1 MKGKRR
7 ILAITLLVSILIG
20 LVPTGSNHVHAS
32 DWEECSFCDHYHSD
46 DYLCD
51 GCGGCNENCDSDCY
65 ISNHCH
71 SCGECFDNVLI
82 CEGCWTCENCV
93 KICPDCHYCE
103 DNCNS
108 FGIEFC
114 PSCDKCFSCYGG
126 ESCTYCN
133 TCGECADICPECK
146 EICSDCAED
155 IGLCQ
160 DCGKCQICAHD
171 TLCSS
176 CEECSDHWDNRC
188 PNCETCSNCNGDSLC
203 DDCGQ
208 YCAECSQV
216 CPDCG
221 KCEDCTGDDVCQD
234 CGRCSDCGILCS
246 DCGNY
251 CADCAELFCSDC
263 GICSECA
270 DICTNCWDACSDC
283 SDMCGGCLEYC
294 SDCAD
299 ICEECGDACEHCG
312 NMCPDCYE
320 VCSDCVPFCKGCD
333 ECQNCRG
340 DFCSRCEDYCSSCAD
355 FCEDCGAC
363 DFCVDLCVNC
373 GDYCPDC
380 KEVCPNCEYC
390 GDCADVCELC
400 GEHCSNCEDGP
411 CEFCDISKS
420 CKYHAYCDLCGMC
433 QSDPQHLVCPDCGD
447 HVTSHGTR
455 KSIDENFHQT
465 VCNCGRLFGD
475 LEAHNIIY
483 EVITEATETEEGL
496 GQYYCS
502 YRKSFGCTYH
512 KEVTIPA
519 LGINHECAYDSW
531 LPSWNG
537 HKKMCACGKTDGENI
552 DHINE
557 TIVLEEAT
565 EDKNGLAYDKCTV
578 CGYNVAPYIIP
589 ATNHSHN
596 YPDTWTYDN
605 SGHWHEC
612 TCGDRSDEAYH
623 NMGSWVTTKYPTT
636 TSAGSKERTCT
647 VCDFKEIV
655 VIPALAEQ
663 VVVTFDSQGG
673 SLVENKTV
681 NNGSKVDKPTDPT
694 KEGYNF
700 MGWYT
705 STDYTNEWKFASSIY
720 ESMTLYAKWEI
731 DPSLIFEVSIEN
743 DGNGIGNA
751 NPASASAGT
760 EISLSYTAN
769 EGYKFKEWQVIS
781 GGVSIVD
788 NKFTMPANPVVVKA
802 VFEEIPLVS
811 YTYDVTQGANSTWY
825 KGDGEGLQFI
835 IDGDFAIFEGVEING
850 KLIDGEY
857 YRIEEG
863 SVMVTLEPEYL
874 EKLEIGEYIIGF
886 VFSHMKVETRFNIT
900 KADETDPTDPVE
912 PVDPTDPTDPIDPVE
927 PVDPTDPTDPTDPE
941 DPVDPV
947 DPTDPMNPT
956 SPTDPSNPNNSI
968 ESVGTGETGET
979 KEPIGEKLKE
989 TLPATGENNPFIFY
1003 LSGFLSLILGMFL
1016 LKRRKQ
1022 VN

>member
-7 ILAITLLVSILIG
+7 ILAILLLVSIFVGFLP
-20 LVPTGSNHVHAS
+20 VSSTHVHAGYEDGQDCIHCGS
-32 DWEECSFCDHYHSD
+32 YRYDDW
-46 DYLCD
+46 LCD
-51 GCGGCNENCDSDCY
+51 GCGGCSENADGNCY
-65 ISNHCH
+65 AENHCPECGNCTEFGLDH
-71 SCGECFDNVLI
+71 CQDCLRCDECITICQNCEKCYDCGAYGIEFFCEMCDQCASCMGEGYCEDHNVCGDCAQI
-82 CEGCWTCENCV
+82 CSETGCTTCENCV
-93 KICPDCHYCE
+93 DIFCGTCE
-103 DNCNS
+103 
-108 FGIEFC
+108 
-114 PSCDKCFSCYGG
+114 
-126 ESCTYCN
+126 
-133 TCGECADICPECK
+133 
-146 EICSDCAED
+146 
-155 IGLCQ
+155 
-160 DCGKCQICAHD
+160 KCQICAHD
-171 TLCSS
+171 HFCQD
-176 CEECSDHWDNRC
+176 CGDCSDHWEARC
-188 PNCETCSNCNGDSLC
+188 PNCETCTNCNGDSICEGCELV
-203 DDCGQ
+203 
-208 YCAECSQV
+208 CAECSLV

-270 DICTNCWDACSDC
+270 DICRNCWDACSDC

-299 ICEECGDACEHCG
+299 ICEECGDACENCG
-312 NMCPDCYE
+312 NMCHDCWD

-340 DFCSRCEDYCSSCAD
+340 DFCSRCEEYCSFCAD
-355 FCEDCGAC
+355 SCEDCGAC
-363 DFCVDLCVNC
+363 EYCVDLCVNC

-390 GDCADVCELC
+390 EDCADVCELC
-400 GEHCSNCEDGP
+400 GEHCSNCEDWA

-465 VCNCGRLFGD
+465 VCNCGKLFGD

-519 LGINHECAYDSW
+519 LGINHECVYDMW

-552 DHINE
+552 AHINE

-912 PVDPTDPTDPIDPVE
+912 PVDPTDPTDP
-927 PVDPTDPTDPTDPE
+927 TDPE